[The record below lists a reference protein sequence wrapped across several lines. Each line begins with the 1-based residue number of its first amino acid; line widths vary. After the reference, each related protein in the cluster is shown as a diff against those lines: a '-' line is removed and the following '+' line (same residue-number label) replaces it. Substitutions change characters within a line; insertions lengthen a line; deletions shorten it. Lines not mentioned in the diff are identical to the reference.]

1 MRPGRPVTPLRVTT
15 FTRVADVSALPSARR
30 HVRAAL
36 TSLPRV
42 PRPALLT
49 QVATAGLVGN
59 ALMPPRGFR
68 TGVAAFMPGWLV
80 SELAPQLLA
89 GQVLDGAAYLA
100 WCRAAGRTPDK
111 AALALGAV
119 NAAGLAWLSL
129 EGQRARRVVQDA
141 LRVGLGA
148 GWDADL
154 PEPTTQTRDFTRQLL
169 EGPRL
174 TPSQTDGVHRHHD
187 VRYSPAGKR
196 GLLDVYYPDGDISG
210 APVLLQVHG
219 GAWTLGEKEHQGVPL
234 MVHMAQQGW
243 VCVALN
249 YRLAPRDAWPAQ
261 IVDVKRALA
270 WIREEIAGYGGDPS
284 YVAITGGSAGGHL
297 SALAALTPGRA
308 EWQPGFEEADTSVAA
323 CVPHYGVYD
332 MAGASGARNSDRLR
346 DEFLADRVFQRDA
359 DQHREDFEA
368 ASPLLQVGPEAPDF
382 FVLHG
387 GRDSLVD
394 PAMAHAFVRRLRE
407 ESSNAVVYA
416 ELPGAQHAFDVLPS
430 VRSAHAVH
438 GIERFLTWHHAQWR
452 QQAAA

>member
-1 MRPGRPVTPLRVTT
+1 M
-15 FTRVADVSALPSARR
+15 
-30 HVRAAL
+30 
-36 TSLPRV
+36 
-42 PRPALLT
+42 LT
-49 QVATAGLVGN
+49 QLGTAGLVAN
-59 ALMPPRGFR
+59 ALAPPRGFR
-68 TGVAAFMPGWLV
+68 SGVAAFAPGWLV

-89 GQVLDGAAYLA
+89 GQALDAALYLT
-100 WCRAAGRTPDK
+100 WCRATGRTPDRL
-111 AALALGAV
+111 ALALGAV
-119 NAAGLAWLSL
+119 NAAGLAWLSA
-129 EGQRARRVVQDA
+129 EGQRARRVVDDA

-148 GWDADL
+148 GWDEDL
-154 PEPTTQTRDFTRQLL
+154 PAPATQTRQFAQQLL

-174 TPSQTDGVHRHHD
+174 SPRQTEGVHRHHD

-196 GLLDVYYPDGDISG
+196 GLLDVYYPDGEVRG

-261 IVDVKRALA
+261 VVDVKRALA
-270 WIREEIAGYGGDPS
+270 WIREEIGTYGGDPS

-297 SALAALTPGRA
+297 ASLAALTPGKSD
-308 EWQPGFEEADTSVAA
+308 WQPGFEDADTSVTA

-332 MAGASGARNSDRLR
+332 MAGTSGSRHAARLR
-346 DEFLADRVFQRDA
+346 DEFLAERIFQRDPQQHMA
-359 DQHREDFEA
+359 DYEE
-368 ASPLLQVGPEAPDF
+368 ASPLLQVDADAPDF

-394 PAMAHAFVRRLRE
+394 PGMAHAFVRRLRE
-407 ESSNAVVYA
+407 ESQKAVVYA
-416 ELPGAQHAFDVLPS
+416 ELPGAQHGFDVLPS

-438 GIERFLTWHHAQWR
+438 GIERFLTWHHRRW
-452 QQAAA
+452 QQAQRAAV

>member
-1 MRPGRPVTPLRVTT
+1 MPRLPDVTSVLSRI
-15 FTRVADVSALPSARR
+15 
-30 HVRAAL
+30 
-36 TSLPRV
+36 

-49 QVATAGLVGN
+49 QVATAGFVAN
-59 ALMPPRGFR
+59 ALAPPRGFR
-68 TGVAAFMPGWLV
+68 TGVAAFGPGWLT

-89 GQVLDGAAYLA
+89 GQLLDGAAYVA
-100 WCRAAGRTPDK
+100 WCRATGRTPDR
-111 AALALGAV
+111 AALALGAA
-119 NAAGLAWLSL
+119 NAAGLTWLAW
-129 EGQRARRVVQDA
+129 EGQQARRVVQDA
-141 LRVGLGA
+141 LRVGLGS
-148 GWDADL
+148 GWDDEL
-154 PEPTTQTRDFTRQLL
+154 PEASSQPRDFARQLL

-196 GLLDVYYPDGDISG
+196 GLLDVYYPEGDVSG

-219 GAWTLGEKEHQGVPL
+219 GAWTMGEKEHQGVPL

-249 YRLAPRDAWPAQ
+249 YRLAPRDPWPAQ
-261 IVDVKRALA
+261 IIDVKRALA
-270 WIREEIAGYGGDPS
+270 WIRDEIATYGGDPS

-297 SALAALTPGRA
+297 AALAALTPERT
-308 EWQPGFEEADTSVAA
+308 EWQPGFEDADTSVVA

-332 MAGASGARNSDRLR
+332 MAGASQARNSDRLR

-359 DQHREDFEA
+359 AAHREDFEA
-368 ASPLLQVGPEAPDF
+368 ASPLLQVGPDAPDF

-394 PAMAHAFVRRLRE
+394 PAMAHAFVARLRE
-407 ESSNAVVYA
+407 ESSRAVVYA

-438 GIERFLTWHHAQWR
+438 GIERFLTWHREQWR
-452 QQAAA
+452 RSQAAA